1 MFVFLGYV
9 WLRALVWLKLSLLD
23 LSGSDPDTLGLC
35 GLEFPVLG
43 CSNRAWFLWTASECT
58 FHALSCDC
66 MPACQGHQGPLWA
79 SGTAGVSPCETAGY
93 NIQFSEVWDGFH
105 HVQLFTRVC
114 VHSSVLMAG
123 TAHRSVQHAS
133 CSAAVSP
140 YQLLRSFW
148 GMQCNPLNLF
158 SCTQLLSKM
167 MKYVFMQLIS
177 SLRPVLKLY
186 KAAWSRITGL
196 FPVQTLA
203 ARSWTCYSA
212 FLTLLWK
219 EQQQCLS
226 LFCLMTVY
234 ARGHLQKEVERLK
247 V

>member
-1 MFVFLGYV
+1 MPWAVTACQCARDA
-9 WLRALVWLKLSLLD
+9 RALSGLL
-23 LSGSDPDTLGLC
+23 
-35 GLEFPVLG
+35 VQQ
-43 CSNRAWFLWTASECT
+43 A
-58 FHALSCDC
+58 
-66 MPACQGHQGPLWA
+66 
-79 SGTAGVSPCETAGY
+79 
-93 NIQFSEVWDGFH
+93 FH
-105 HVQLFTRVC
+105 HVRLRGTTSSFLRCEMAFTMFSCSHVCVC
-114 VHSSVLMAG
+114 VHSSVLRAG

-133 CSAAVSP
+133 CSASLSL

-148 GMQCNPLNLF
+148 GVQCNPLNLF